1 MDWFVWL
8 IWILVII
15 LIIFLIRRYVRARS
29 QAASG
34 GDAAGP
40 GGARPAAQHMPG
52 GTEGTGSPQH
62 YVDSTSAEASGHTTS
77 VSDLTNEARYDEDGN
92 YSPSYEAAGGQ
103 EPSDPGGGSAERGE
117 TPQVA
122 ALTHMPHGVTA
133 GESAV
138 DEALGSSSDQPAAT
152 TAPRFAPGAAP
163 FGPDSAAPGADGAA
177 PAGFMIKA
185 TAEPLAYYGPDSPDY
200 HEITADIW
208 FRTYDAAEAAGF
220 RRANR

>member
-15 LIIFLIRRYVRARS
+15 LVIFLIRRYVRGRS

-40 GGARPAAQHMPG
+40 GGARPAAHHMTG
-52 GTEGTGSPQH
+52 STEGTGSPQH

-77 VSDLTNEARYDEDGN
+77 VSDLTNDARYDDDGN
-92 YSPSYEAAGGQ
+92 YSPSYEAARGQ
-103 EPSDPGGGSAERGE
+103 EAADPGAGSAERDGAPQGVAR
-117 TPQVA
+117 TP
-122 ALTHMPHGVTA
+122 MPHGVTP

-138 DEALGSSSDQPAAT
+138 DEAPGSSSEQPAAT
-152 TAPRFAPGAAP
+152 TAPRFAPGTAP
-163 FGPDSAAPGADGAA
+163 FGPDSAAPGTDGAA

-185 TAEPLAYYGPDSPDY
+185 AAEPLVYYGPDSPGY
-200 HEITADIW
+200 HEITADVW

-220 RRANR
+220 RRADR